1 MSWLGY
7 AVLVLAMAG
16 LTGTCFAF
24 AVKELLRPADPGP
37 LPVPESIGGEATP
50 AGAPAPARPYGQD
63 LLQAPI
69 LLRRGI
75 HLPSVAA
82 PLIRVEGSASP
93 PQLPD
98 LKQAAEGEELRLRSL
113 IEQGRPLD
121 ELVWALSGASDS
133 ACSGLDLLR
142 RAERLGLLP
151 RLPVPLRDWLAPTWL
166 GDLRGWYIGAGTAR
180 LHGSLSLPPGSAVP
194 FHLIVT
200 GGVRAGD
207 DVCFH
212 GNSHSSG
219 DVEVG
224 RSSAVHGSIVSTAEV
239 RMGPLSVVRDCIG
252 AGGDVDLGS
261 YCRVGTGASGGVSSG
276 GRVNLQLGTAV
287 RNRVWA
293 GRGVACG

>member
-16 LTGTCFAF
+16 LTATCFAF
-24 AVKELLRPADPGP
+24 AVKELLWPADPGP
-37 LPVPESIGGEATP
+37 LPVPESVGGEATR
-50 AGAPAPARPYGQD
+50 AAAPASPHGQD

-69 LLRRGI
+69 LLRRGTR
-75 HLPSVAA
+75 LPSAAA

-93 PQLPD
+93 PQLSD
-98 LKQAAEGEELRLRSL
+98 LKRTAEGEERRLRSL

-121 ELVWALSGASDS
+121 ELVWALPGAPES
-133 ACSGLDLLR
+133 ACSGLDVLR

-151 RLPVPLRDWLAPTWL
+151 RLPVPLTGWLAPTWL
-166 GDLRGWYIGAGTAR
+166 GDLAGWYIGAGTAR
-180 LHGSLSLPPGSAVP
+180 LHGSLTLPPGSAVP

-212 GNSHSSG
+212 GNVHSSG

-224 RSSAVHGSIVSTAEV
+224 RWSAVHGSVVSTAGV
-239 RMGPLSVVRDCIG
+239 RLGPLSVVRDCIG